1 MLKKILFG
9 TLTIL
14 LTLSLVGCGKK
25 LPEVPADK
33 AVLAY
38 AQLYSYG
45 SADDENL
52 KATNLS
58 EADIEKIREQIFE
71 PISQD
76 ISKYAINE
84 ETVKALRE
92 KFFDRIKAISMI
104 NVTII
109 KDDKENPV
117 VELITPSIN
126 KEFSTVLAEEDK
138 GFLAF
143 KTTLAE
149 LRAQGLTDEQLKAS
163 PEFQKF
169 ALDSIGEFVSGFTMN
184 EKATIN
190 VTCEIVEGSDGKVY
204 WKPKDEQA
212 IKNYIM
218 GIK

>member
-1 MLKKILFG
+1 M
-9 TLTIL
+9 
-14 LTLSLVGCGKK
+14 
-25 LPEVPADK
+25 
-33 AVLAY
+33 
-38 AQLYSYG
+38 
-45 SADDENL
+45 
-52 KATNLS
+52 
-58 EADIEKIREQIFE
+58 
-71 PISQD
+71 
-76 ISKYAINE
+76 
-84 ETVKALRE
+84 
-92 KFFDRIKAISMI
+92 KAISRI
-104 NVTII
+104 TATIA

-126 KEFSTVLAEEDK
+126 KEFSTALAEEDE

-169 ALDSIGEFVSGFTMN
+169 ALDSAGEFVSGFTMN
-184 EKATIN
+184 ERATIH
-190 VTCEIVEGSDGKVY
+190 VTCEIVEGSDGKSY

>member
-14 LTLSLVGCGKK
+14 LTLGLVGCGKK

-126 KEFSTVLAEEDK
+126 KEFSTFLIEEDV
-138 GFLAF
+138 GFTAF

-190 VTCEIVEGSDGKVY
+190 VTCEIVEGSDGKSY